1 MIIAMC
7 LGIGAGLV
15 SAMEGEASRKTRNV
29 PVDIFADQARGP
41 YRTGTFEVLW
51 VNEALDDPSTT
62 AVGDSRKVMVQL
74 WYPASSSVQ
83 QDHAPYAISPQLYG
97 ESHWV
102 HQLGGVRTRSVLNAP
117 VVEGRERLPVLIY
130 NHGAMHPHFSGT
142 FQTEFLASHGYVVV
156 AIGHPGANEIERF
169 PDGKS
174 YRNDGMTYW
183 AEPPTGERPAR
194 RELAEYLWAHGD
206 LSLFIGD
213 IRFVLDRLAA
223 LDIDPEWRLRHR
235 LALDRVGSL
244 GWSLGGFLSLQAG
257 RDEPRIKAVAN
268 LDGLNLLGLMGPRG
282 VATLGSERPMLLM
295 FADRWTEVSPPYP
308 GVELSADIVERME
321 LRAALVA
328 HYWRML
334 RRSTADWYYMSIA
347 GVDHAHFSDR
357 TLFETIPEDRMS
369 PRQAHDIINRFTLE
383 FFEKYLRGSTQ
394 TPLLDGEE
402 VFAEAGLF
410 KMKGD
415 AK

>member
-1 MIIAMC
+1 MYVGM
-7 LGIGAGLV
+7 GAGLV
-15 SAMEGEASRKTRNV
+15 SATEDEASQKARNV

-41 YRTGTFEVLW
+41 YRTGTFEALW
-51 VNEALDDPSTT
+51 VNEAQDDPSTT

-74 WYPASSSVQ
+74 WYPATSSEQ
-83 QDHAPYAISPQLYG
+83 PDHAPYAISPQLYG

-169 PDGKS
+169 PDGTA

-183 AEPPTGERPAR
+183 AKPPAGERPAR

-206 LSLFIGD
+206 LNLFIGD
-213 IRFVLDRLAA
+213 ISFVLDRLAE
-223 LDIDPEWRLRHR
+223 LDVDPEWRLRHR
-235 LALDRVGSL
+235 LALDRIGSL

-257 RDEPRIKAVAN
+257 REEPRIKAVAN
-268 LDGLNLLGLMGPRG
+268 LDGLNLLGLMGARG
-282 VATLGSERPMLLM
+282 VAMLGSERPMLLM
-295 FADRWTEVSPPYP
+295 FADRSEEVSPPYR

-321 LRAALVA
+321 MRAALVA
-328 HYWRML
+328 YYWRML
-334 RRSTADWYYMSIA
+334 RRSTADWYYISIA
-347 GVDHAHFSDR
+347 GADHAHFSDR
-357 TLFETIPEDRMS
+357 VLFESVPKDRM
-369 PRQAHDIINRFTLE
+369 PPHQAHDIVNRFTLE
-383 FFEKYLRGSTQ
+383 FFDKHLREGIQ

-402 VFAEAGLF
+402 AFTEVGLF
-410 KMKGD
+410 KRRGIK
-415 AK
+415 K